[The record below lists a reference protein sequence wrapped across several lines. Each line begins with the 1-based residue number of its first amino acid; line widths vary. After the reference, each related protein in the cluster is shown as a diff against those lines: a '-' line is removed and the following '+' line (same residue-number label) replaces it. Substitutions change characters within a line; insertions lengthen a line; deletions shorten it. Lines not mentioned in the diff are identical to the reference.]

1 MLQILVYLS
10 VYFAIILLF
19 AMTVA
24 LNQDWD
30 YWTAFYFA
38 SVTFTTVGFGNIV
51 LDELSSGQLIGYIIF
66 IFIGLAALASLIG
79 LVGEYFD
86 YIRRARVAEHR
97 LYVASQRTARQ
108 MRAAVLEARGAVQAA
123 RAKEEANEVE
133 RRRRWHAGLPPA
145 VSMARQLRRQGVV
158 SALEELWEGDL
169 YADGNGGNGVEG
181 GKDGTARSG
190 ERKW

>member
-1 MLQILVYLS
+1 M
-10 VYFAIILLF
+10 A
-19 AMTVA
+19 VA
-24 LNQDWD
+24 LDQDWD

-51 LDELSSGQLIGYIIF
+51 LNELTSGELIGYIIF

-79 LVGEYFD
+79 LVGEYLD
-86 YIRRARVAEHR
+86 HIRRARVAEHR
-97 LYVASQRTARQ
+97 LYVANQRTARQ
-108 MRAAVLEARGAVQAA
+108 MRAAVLEARGVVQAA

-145 VSMARQLRRQGVV
+145 VSIATRTSALRSQRALVRVASSRARQGVV
-158 SALEELWEGDL
+158 SALDELWEGDL